1 MNKSV
6 DNILEE
12 CITKGSRKSFFL
24 FAGAGSGKTH
34 SLVVLLNKIRDKWG
48 QKFKIENRHVAV
60 ITYTNAATDEIISR
74 LNYSPLFMSLQFIAL
89 FGMSFNHINL
99 ILKVLFKI

>member
-1 MNKSV
+1 MNESV
-6 DNILEE
+6 DKILEE

-60 ITYTNAATDEIISR
+60 ITSVSYTHSPSPRDVEESR
-74 LNYSPLFMSLQFIAL
+74 LASCA
-89 FGMSFNHINL
+89 
-99 ILKVLFKI
+99 